1 MQKLKIGKTTYNV
14 EHVDTLEPPLTRG
27 RIDYTA
33 RSIKIAKRAGQPR
46 RKRSV
51 KGAVHTLMH
60 EVVHGILYEMG
71 SRKYRDEVFVD
82 ELAKHIIQVMEQ
94 MTNDRT

>member
-1 MQKLKIGKTTYNV
+1 MKLKIGKTTYNV
-14 EHVDTLEPPLTRG
+14 SWPDTLEPPLTRG

-33 RSIKIAKRAGQPR
+33 KTIKVARRAGQPR
-46 RKRSV
+46 RIRSV
-51 KGAVHTLMH
+51 KGTVHTLMH

-71 SRKYRDEVFVD
+71 SRKYRDEAFVD

-94 MTNDRT
+94 ITK